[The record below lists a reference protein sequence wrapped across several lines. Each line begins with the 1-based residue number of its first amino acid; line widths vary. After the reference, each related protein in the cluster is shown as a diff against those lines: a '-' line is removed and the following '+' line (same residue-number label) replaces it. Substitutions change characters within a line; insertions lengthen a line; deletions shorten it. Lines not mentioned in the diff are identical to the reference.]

1 VVYIKEQVSQLRGA
15 LDPLPQ
21 KKRPFAEC
29 AERDGSNTQ
38 LALRTGGKWEI
49 YVRVYQNEFEIKDK
63 TNTNNPLLR
72 YVLCYY
78 QDAISSLEQI
88 HTIKDVYNL

>member
-1 VVYIKEQVSQLRGA
+1 VL
-15 LDPLPQ
+15 LPGCDIFIGTNSYYQ
-21 KKRPFAEC
+21 GCVQRPFAEC

-63 TNTNNPLLR
+63 TNTNNPLH
-72 YVLCYY
+72 
-78 QDAISSLEQI
+78 I
-88 HTIKDVYNL
+88 